1 MHMEISDIIDV
12 QDFVL
17 TEARLGGEP
26 LLPTGA
32 GTYEEHERLVLVAAV
47 KPPVAINPK
56 RREFFGLG
64 AMPSAIS
71 SKSATLIQQI
81 RPQPIM

>member
-1 MHMEISDIIDV
+1 MKSMNAWSS
-12 QDFVL
+12 FV
-17 TEARLGGEP
+17 RS
-26 LLPTGA
+26 
-32 GTYEEHERLVLVAAV
+32 

-71 SKSATLIQQI
+71 SKSTTLIQQI
-81 RPQPIM
+81 QGERPQ